1 MRAQAP
7 HTPAR
12 RRAGLTLVE
21 VAVVTVL
28 LVIVLSSIAIV
39 GRASDRAYRTGSI
52 ASHLESQV
60 AVVMER
66 VAKELEI
73 AGIDTITPD
82 PGAAG
87 TSTIQFVQ
95 ATGLQGGVVVW
106 TPLRR
111 LELELEA
118 GELDD
123 GIDNNG
129 NELVDE
135 RALVLTEDPGGP
147 AERRRILTH
156 WVAELA
162 EGEIANG
169 VDDNGNGLLDE
180 PGFVI
185 WRVGETLVVRL
196 TLARRTAEGT
206 LLTRTARTSTRP
218 RNRFGR

>member
-1 MRAQAP
+1 MRARVRKE
-7 HTPAR
+7 PAC

-28 LVIVLSSIAIV
+28 LVVVLSSIAIV

-60 AVVMER
+60 AVAMDR

-73 AGIDTITPD
+73 AGIDTIIPD

-87 TSTIQFVQ
+87 TSAIQFVQ
-95 ATGLQGGVVVW
+95 ATGIQGGVVVW
-106 TPLRR
+106 SPLRR
-111 LELELEA
+111 IELELEA
-118 GELDD
+118 GEIDD
-123 GIDNNG
+123 GVDNNG

-147 AERRRILTH
+147 AERRRVLTR

-162 EGEIANG
+162 EGEVANG
-169 VDDNGNGLLDE
+169 VDDNGNGLFDE

-185 WRVGETLVVRL
+185 ERIGRTFVVRL
-196 TLARRTAEGT
+196 TLARRTADGT
-206 LLTRTARTSTRP
+206 LLMRSARTSTRP
-218 RNRFGR
+218 RNRLGR